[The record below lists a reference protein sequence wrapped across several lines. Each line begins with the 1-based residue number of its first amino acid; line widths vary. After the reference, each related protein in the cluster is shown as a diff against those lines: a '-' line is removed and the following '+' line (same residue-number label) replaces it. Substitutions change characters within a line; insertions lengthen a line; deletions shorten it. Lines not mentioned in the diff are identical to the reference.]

1 MFKNYN
7 LIVTEV
13 LNPTLKKSF
22 PGIFNFTFGILTD
35 RNPAISFMTGI
46 YDSNTGN
53 ITGIMGIKPVC
64 FGYRDKITGLGVK
77 QA

>member
-1 MFKNYN
+1 
-7 LIVTEV
+7 
-13 LNPTLKKSF
+13 
-22 PGIFNFTFGILTD
+22 
-35 RNPAISFMTGI
+35 MTGI

-64 FGYRDKITGLGVK
+64 FGYQGGRDKITGVGVK

>member
-1 MFKNYN
+1 MKMTNIKIRRLF
-7 LIVTEV
+7 LGQ
-13 LNPTLKKSF
+13 NPK
-22 PGIFNFTFGILTD
+22 
-35 RNPAISFMTGI
+35 ISFMTGI

-64 FGYRDKITGLGVK
+64 FGYQGGRDKITGSGVK